1 MEILGT
7 KIFLKTYYI
16 CITKE
21 QKEIVMLNV
30 RLNDD
35 QEKELADYCERAN
48 RTKSEV
54 VKEALTMYLTA
65 KSPTKSPFELGEDL
79 FGQES
84 GGESAGSSQY
94 KAKLKGKLREKHSH

>member
-1 MEILGT
+1 
-7 KIFLKTYYI
+7 
-16 CITKE
+16 
-21 QKEIVMLNV
+21 MLNV
-30 RLNDD
+30 RLNNEE
-35 QEKELADYCERAN
+35 EKELADYCAQAN

-54 VKEALTMYLTA
+54 VKEALAMYLTA
-65 KSPTKSPFELGEDL
+65 KSGSKSPFELGEDL